1 MRRTIVT
8 TPLTRPARR
17 WSSRD
22 ISRAGGA
29 IVVLFAIAVAWSGC
43 VARAEPQLAA
53 APVPTRSPTRTEP
66 ANAMFAMGDDYEHF
80 MGRWGTRLAPLFIAF
95 AEVRDG
101 DRVLDV
107 GTGTGAVALTVEAT
121 MPSSQVVG
129 IDPSVGLLEYGRGRA
144 KSARVR
150 FEVGDAQ
157 ALRLEDRAFDKT
169 VAQLVMNFI
178 PDHEKALHEMVRVT
192 RPGGVVSACV
202 WDYGAGMQMLRSF
215 WDEAVAIDPGAA
227 VKDERNMK
235 LSRPGELGDLW
246 RRAGLSAVEE
256 SQLSFEQRFASFDD
270 YWAPFLKGAGPG
282 GKYVQS
288 LGAPQREVLTAR
300 LRARL
305 LKGASDGSFTLDAT
319 ANCVRG
325 VVPKG

>member
-1 MRRTIVT
+1 MPGPQNFRLAVG
-8 TPLTRPARR
+8 LT
-17 WSSRD
+17 
-22 ISRAGGA
+22 
-29 IVVLFAIAVAWSGC
+29 VCLGC
-43 VARAEPQLAA
+43 AANHEPRL
-53 APVPTRSPTRTEP
+53 SPTRTEP
-66 ANAMFAMGDDYEHF
+66 ASAMFAMGEGYELF
-80 MGRWGTRLAPLFIAF
+80 MGRWGTRLAPLFVTF

-107 GTGTGAVALTVEAT
+107 GAGTGAVALTIEAT
-121 MPSSQVVG
+121 MASSQVVG
-129 IDPSVGLLEYGRGRA
+129 VDPSAGLLEYGRGRA

-157 ALRLEDRAFDKT
+157 ALRFEDGAFDKT

-178 PDHEKALHEMVRVT
+178 PDHAKALHEMLRVT
-192 RPGGVVSACV
+192 RPGGVVGACV
-202 WDYGAGMQMLRSF
+202 WDYGAGMQMLRFF
-215 WDEAVAIDPGAA
+215 WDEAVANDPGAA

-235 LSRPGELGDLW
+235 LSRRGELGDLW
-246 RRAGLSAVEE
+246 RRAGLLAVEE
-256 SQLSFEQRFASFDD
+256 SQLSFEQLFASFDD

-282 GKYVQS
+282 GEYVQS
-288 LGAPQREVLTAR
+288 LGAAQRDLLAAR

-305 LKGASDGSFTLDAT
+305 SKGAFDGSFTLEAT

>member
-1 MRRTIVT
+1 
-8 TPLTRPARR
+8 
-17 WSSRD
+17 
-22 ISRAGGA
+22 
-29 IVVLFAIAVAWSGC
+29 
-43 VARAEPQLAA
+43 
-53 APVPTRSPTRTEP
+53 
-66 ANAMFAMGDDYEHF
+66 MFAMGEDYELF
-80 MGRWGTRLAPLFIAF
+80 MGRWGTRLAPLFVTF
-95 AEVRDG
+95 AEIRDG

-107 GTGTGAVALTVEAT
+107 GAGTGAVALTIEAT
-121 MPSSQVVG
+121 MASSQVVG
-129 IDPSVGLLEYGRGRA
+129 VDPSAGLLEHGRVRA

-157 ALRLEDRAFDKT
+157 ALRFEDGAFDKT

-202 WDYGAGMQMLRSF
+202 WDYGAGMQMLRFF
-215 WDEAVAIDPGAA
+215 WDEAVASDPGVA

-235 LSRPGELGDLW
+235 LSRRGELGDLW

-256 SQLSFEQRFASFDD
+256 SQLSFVQRFASFDD
-270 YWAPFLKGAGPG
+270 YWAPFLKGSGPG
-282 GKYVQS
+282 GEYVQS
-288 LGAPQREVLTAR
+288 LGPAQRDLLAAR
-300 LRARL
+300 LHARL
-305 LKGASDGSFTLDAT
+305 SKGAFDGSFTLDAT